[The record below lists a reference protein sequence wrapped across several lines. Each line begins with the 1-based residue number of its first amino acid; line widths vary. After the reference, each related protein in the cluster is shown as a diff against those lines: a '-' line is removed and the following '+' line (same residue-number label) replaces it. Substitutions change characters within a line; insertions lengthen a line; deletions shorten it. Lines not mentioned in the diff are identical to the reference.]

1 MSDVD
6 AVVVGAGPAGTASAI
21 LLAAAGWRVMLVE
34 QHPYPRQ
41 KVCGEC
47 LTPAGLALLH
57 DLGVGERVLEHA
69 GPELTHVGWMSQR
82 PTLIAAL
89 PPCTVGPH
97 RYGRALG
104 RDTLDSLLLAR
115 AAALGVDVLQPAK
128 VRRID
133 AMAGGFRSEIKWNGN
148 DRTRSA
154 ESTSTV
160 HSRYVID
167 AHGSWEPAPAGAP
180 VARSVQRGS
189 DLFGFKASFRDAQ
202 LRAGLLPVLSFKGG
216 YGGIVVA
223 EGGRLTLAGCIRR
236 DTLQAWRSQRP
247 GTSAGLAMEEYLRAS
262 CLGIRE
268 ALDGA
273 KRLDAWLTVGPLRPG
288 IRTTRNTGALLVGN
302 AAGELH
308 PLIGEGMSM
317 ALQSA
322 FLLTDLLTR
331 HGARDTDP
339 AEARLRRAYDDAW
352 RRLFMPKMRVAAAY
366 AHLAMRP
373 AAARSAGMVLR
384 RFPRV
389 LTVAARWAGKSHEP
403 AVPRGV
409 RLSLQSGT
417 L

>member
-1 MSDVD
+1 MSGID
-6 AVVVGAGPAGTASAI
+6 AVVVGAGPAGAASAI
-21 LLAAAGWRVMLVE
+21 LLAAAGWRVVLVE

-57 DLGVGERVLEHA
+57 DLGVGERVLERA

-89 PPCTVGPH
+89 PPCTDGPH

-115 AAALGVDVLQPAK
+115 AAALGVEVMQPAR
-128 VRRID
+128 VRRVAAI
-133 AMAGGFRSEIKWNGN
+133 AGGFRSDIQW
-148 DRTRSA
+148 TRHGRARGA
-154 ESTSTV
+154 ESIV

-180 VARSVQRGS
+180 AARTAQRGS
-189 DLFGFKASFRDAQ
+189 DLFGFKASFDDAR
-202 LRAGLLPVLSFKGG
+202 LAPGLLPVLSFDGG

-223 EGGRLTLAGCIRR
+223 ESGRLTLAGCIRR
-236 DTLQAWRSQRP
+236 DTLQAWRAQRRSGLP
-247 GTSAGLAMEEYLRAS
+247 AGLAMEEYLRAS
-262 CLGIRE
+262 CRGIRD
-268 ALDGA
+268 ALEGA
-273 KRLDAWLTVGPLRPG
+273 RRRDAWLTVGPLRPG
-288 IRTTRNTGALLVGN
+288 IRATPDTGPFLVGN

-322 FLLTDLLTR
+322 FLLTHLLTR
-331 HGARDTDP
+331 HGAGDDGTQK
-339 AEARLRRAYDDAW
+339 AGLRRAYNHAW
-352 RRLFMPKMRVAAAY
+352 RQLFMPKMRVAAAY
-366 AHLAMRP
+366 AHLAMHP
-373 AAARSAGMVLR
+373 AAARPAGLLLQ

-389 LTVAARWAGKSHEP
+389 LTTAARWAGKSRSP
-403 AVPRGV
+403 TVPRGIS
-409 RLSLQSGT
+409 LSLQSGT
-417 L
+417 V